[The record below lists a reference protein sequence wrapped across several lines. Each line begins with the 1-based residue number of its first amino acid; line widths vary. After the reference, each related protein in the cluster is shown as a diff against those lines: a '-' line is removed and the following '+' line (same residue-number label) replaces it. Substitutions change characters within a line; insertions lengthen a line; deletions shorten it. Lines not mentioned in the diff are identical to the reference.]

1 MNKDCASVR
10 KSLPKYLR
18 GHLFKYE
25 QIRIARHLNSCA
37 VCRSEYQAL
46 KKVADTRRLLK
57 DITPPEGFVLRL
69 KAGAAGLARVRMLMY
84 RPLWLLLIIGLATV
98 VYLNIFA
105 PHRDIEIENIERSL
119 PPPAPATSA
128 PTGTPAMVS
137 ASTASAAVYEAAA
150 PMEHRKRAESDL
162 APEPLVITIAPAG
175 EQAVRRINEAL
186 RSHGQLRKMK
196 FTDSVREISGTMTAR
211 ELLSFFNRIDEA
223 GKVAYSRKRFES
235 YPETASI
242 PFVMKMKSAPKPVDP
257 TTRPAPPAAEPAAP
271 GTHAESTPS
280 SSAEADRSAENGE
293 SLPEQHVSGQ

>member
-46 KKVADTRRLLK
+46 KKAADTRRLLK
-57 DITPPEGFVLRL
+57 DITPPEGIVPRL
-69 KAGAAGLARVRMLMY
+69 KAGAAGLAKVRVLMY
-84 RPLWLLLIIGLATV
+84 RPLWLLLIIGLAAV

-119 PPPAPATSA
+119 PPPAPAASA

-150 PMEHRKRAESDL
+150 PLEHRKQTESDL
-162 APEPLVITIAPAG
+162 APEPLVITIAPAS

-280 SSAEADRSAENGE
+280 SSAEAGRSAETVE
-293 SLPEQHVSGQ
+293 SLPGQHVSGQ